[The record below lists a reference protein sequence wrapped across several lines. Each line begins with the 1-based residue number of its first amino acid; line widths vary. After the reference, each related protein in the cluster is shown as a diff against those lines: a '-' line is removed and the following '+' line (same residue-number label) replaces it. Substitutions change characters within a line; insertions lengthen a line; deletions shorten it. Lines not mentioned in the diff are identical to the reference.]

1 MESKSD
7 IVSSSENEN
16 EVQIL
21 DSNLLYEEAEMP
33 KESYKLPW
41 EIIQIGENRVNIPII
56 NLEIMKDSDEVVL
69 DVVADIVRV
78 SCMKHGFFIVSD
90 HGVDQNLINDT
101 YREFDNIFKLPL
113 FTKVGSMRY
122 PWGYLGSHAWRSSS
136 NLPWKESFTFQ
147 YKYYDESNSQIAEFF
162 KSILG
167 DDHQQAR

>member
-1 MESKSD
+1 MKKWVDYGFLNGICVNFITNSC
-7 IVSSSENEN
+7 
-16 EVQIL
+16 
-21 DSNLLYEEAEMP
+21 
-33 KESYKLPW
+33 
-41 EIIQIGENRVNIPII
+41 GENGKN
-56 NLEIMKDSDEVVL
+56 DEVVL

-147 YKYYDESNSQIAEFF
+147 YKHYDESNSQIVESF